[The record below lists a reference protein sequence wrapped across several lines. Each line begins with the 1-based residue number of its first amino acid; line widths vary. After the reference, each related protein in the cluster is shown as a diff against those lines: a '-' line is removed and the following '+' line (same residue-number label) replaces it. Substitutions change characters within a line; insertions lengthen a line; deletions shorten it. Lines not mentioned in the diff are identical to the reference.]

1 MLTQTNIISLI
12 EDLLF
17 ENDCVI
23 IPQFGGFVV
32 NSMDFHF
39 EESSKKIEP
48 KKRWIAFNEKLK
60 TDDGFLVSEISN
72 KFNLLPKK
80 VKQELEKVTQDWK
93 KQLSQN
99 ETLFFGE
106 IGYFT
111 LNDEKS
117 ILFIPSKNHNF
128 NPSMYGLPAVST
140 IINLPSQPKLVRP
153 EIVNPIL
160 EISKPETV
168 LPKISVKKE
177 STKTYVYLILFFFI
191 AAVSTFVLT
200 EPNVNQYE
208 SSLSPIPKF
217 DLGKQNTNQASPTN
231 VPKENL
237 VQVEAKPE
245 SPIKEE
251 NVKVVQS
258 KIELIAGSFLT
269 EKKANQ
275 GIEELKSKGI
285 DGAYLVQKNETDK
298 YYRISIGVAAS
309 MEEGY
314 EKADSIKKN
323 NKLDIW
329 VFEKK

>member
-1 MLTQTNIISLI
+1 MDYQQF
-12 EDLLF
+12 LL
-17 ENDCVI
+17 
-23 IPQFGGFVV
+23 
-32 NSMDFHF
+32 
-39 EESSKKIEP
+39 
-48 KKRWIAFNEKLK
+48 L
-60 TDDGFLVSEISN
+60 
-72 KFNLLPKK
+72 
-80 VKQELEKVTQDWK
+80 
-93 KQLSQN
+93 
-99 ETLFFGE
+99 
-106 IGYFT
+106 
-111 LNDEKS
+111 
-117 ILFIPSKNHNF
+117 
-128 NPSMYGLPAVST
+128 
-140 IINLPSQPKLVRP
+140 INLPAQPKLVRP
-153 EIVNPIL
+153 EIVNPIP
-160 EISKPETV
+160 EISKTETV

-200 EPNVNQYE
+200 EPNINQYE
-208 SSLSPIPKF
+208 SSLSPIPKL
-217 DLGKQNTNQASPTN
+217 DLGTQNSNQASPTTN
-231 VPKENL
+231 VPKENQ
-237 VQVEAKPE
+237 VQVEANPE
-245 SPIKEE
+245 LPIKEE

-285 DGAYLVQKNETDK
+285 DGAYLVPKNETDK